1 MAAKRKKKAPK
12 VEEISMQKVGHFVF
26 LVGVL
31 IALLAGIFLPGNEV
45 LIWILA
51 LLGLVVGL
59 INITIK
65 DEVPFLVAVIAL
77 IVASQSFVYGL
88 QWIPAIGENISQ
100 ILSGILGY
108 VIMFVA
114 PAAVV
119 VALKAVYVFAKEE

>member
-1 MAAKRKKKAPK
+1 MVARRRKKAKK
-12 VEEISMQKVGHFVF
+12 EEFSVQKLGHWTF

-31 IALLAGIFLPGNEV
+31 IALLAGIFVPGNEA
-45 LIWILA
+45 LTWILG
-51 LLGLVVGL
+51 LLGLLVGL
-59 INITIK
+59 INLPMR

-88 QWIPAIGENISQ
+88 QWIPAIGTNIST

-108 VIMFVA
+108 VIVFIA

-119 VALKAVYVFAKEE
+119 ISLKAIYVFAKE